1 MAETAEGNK
10 IVRVKG
16 YTRADGTKVA
26 THDRSTPDTS
36 SGAKRPTTKKERS
49 QVIEVTLGSPR
60 QVRGRAAVGAR
71 NRNSPTV
78 D

>member
-1 MAETAEGNK
+1 VAETAKGNK

-36 SGAKRPTTKKERS
+36 SGPKPPTTKRS
-49 QVIEVTLGSPR
+49 TRRPSK
-60 QVRGRAAVGAR
+60 
-71 NRNSPTV
+71 
-78 D
+78 